1 MTYWDRLSRK
11 TICTTVIES
20 LQDQTRCRE
29 TGAANLEEWSGTV
42 PGPSEETTYF
52 GFTISSKTINILT
65 NIDIQLLKAIV
76 MVGDVVECQGIH
88 VLVFINSFEMFEV
101 WALFPT
107 LEKVCA
113 VQVVAKYQNI
123 FPKPAFLNCLC
134 TKSFATE
141 MAATHFYCW
150 LPLIHKITQHQN
162 NVWRGL

>member
-1 MTYWDRLSRK
+1 MTYWVSLSRK
-11 TICTTVIES
+11 TICTTIIES

-52 GFTISSKTINILT
+52 GFTISSKTKHSHKHRYPIIESYCY
-65 NIDIQLLKAIV
+65 
-76 MVGDVVECQGIH
+76 MVGDVVVCQGIQ
-88 VLVFINSFEMFEV
+88 VLVLNNLFEMFEV
-101 WALFPT
+101 WALFPTPT

-150 LPLIHKITQHQN
+150 LPLIHKITKHQ
-162 NVWRGL
+162 